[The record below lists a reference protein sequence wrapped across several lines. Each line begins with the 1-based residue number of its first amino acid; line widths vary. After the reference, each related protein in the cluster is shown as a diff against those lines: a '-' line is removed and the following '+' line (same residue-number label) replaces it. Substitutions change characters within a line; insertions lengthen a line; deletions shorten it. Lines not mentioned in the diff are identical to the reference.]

1 MLSGDRHFLLTCG
14 MQRSQG
20 HQCAAS
26 SARKE
31 KTGEILHSNVTG
43 ALPQRSFRP
52 VGPGSGGFSCEDVP
66 QVKGQPGCSRTPPA
80 VAPTAS
86 AFRDIQQLCSQQENR
101 PLPLIL
107 TVHDLPRNSKTY
119 ASPPPTPQI
128 SESPWLEPGHV
139 PTLSEASRGTLGWP
153 GITRGHPWSL
163 SMLPFVH
170 NGQSGERRRGDGHGA
185 GRPASGLG
193 TSASDGQPSVI
204 PELPQ
209 LVAVRRQAS
218 YLTSLS
224 LGVTTCNMGYSSWFR
239 IE

>member
-31 KTGEILHSNVTG
+31 KTGEIPPSNVTG

-52 VGPGSGGFSCEDVP
+52 VGPGSGGFSREDVP

-86 AFRDIQQLCSQQENR
+86 AFRDIQQLCSQQENQ
-101 PLPLIL
+101 PLSLIL

-119 ASPPPTPQI
+119 ASPPPPPADLRVTLAGTGSCAHTKRSIQGDTGLAWHH
-128 SESPWLEPGHV
+128 SRSPLEPEHV
-139 PTLSEASRGTLGWP
+139 AFCTKWT
-153 GITRGHPWSL
+153 
-163 SMLPFVH
+163 
-170 NGQSGERRRGDGHGA
+170 
-185 GRPASGLG
+185 
-193 TSASDGQPSVI
+193 
-204 PELPQ
+204 
-209 LVAVRRQAS
+209 VR
-218 YLTSLS
+218 
-224 LGVTTCNMGYSSWFR
+224 
-239 IE
+239 

>member
-1 MLSGDRHFLLTCG
+1 MTCG

-86 AFRDIQQLCSQQENR
+86 AFRDILSSC
-101 PLPLIL
+101 
-107 TVHDLPRNSKTY
+107 VHSRKTGP
-119 ASPPPTPQI
+119 SLLFSRFMIFPETPKHTHPPPQI

-163 SMLPFVH
+163 SMLPFVQ
-170 NGQSGERRRGDGHGA
+170 NGRSGERRRGDGHGA

-224 LGVTTCNMGYSSWFR
+224 LSVTTCNMGYSSWFR
-239 IE
+239 IK